1 VADTGHDERRASTR
15 VAELEDKIQRATAL
29 IGELRETNYSLSG
42 ELAELRR
49 ALESRPA
56 PESEASS
63 SGGGDGA
70 SGKHRELGGVVAD
83 DGDSNAMSAKEKHD
97 SSLVPVVIMGQTYK
111 VRAEEDVAYIEEL
124 ARFVDTKM
132 QTIAETTGTSDSLKV
147 AILAALNIADELFK
161 AEERERSSD
170 EELAGRVDALVKT
183 LDKTLREPT
192 QTSPAV

>member
-1 VADTGHDERRASTR
+1 
-15 VAELEDKIQRATAL
+15 
-29 IGELRETNYSLSG
+29 
-42 ELAELRR
+42 
-49 ALESRPA
+49 
-56 PESEASS
+56 
-63 SGGGDGA
+63 
-70 SGKHRELGGVVAD
+70 
-83 DGDSNAMSAKEKHD
+83 MSAKEKHD

-111 VRAEEDVAYIEEL
+111 VRAEEDVGYIEEL

-170 EELAGRVDALVKT
+170 EELADRVEALVKT

>member
-1 VADTGHDERRASTR
+1 
-15 VAELEDKIQRATAL
+15 
-29 IGELRETNYSLSG
+29 
-42 ELAELRR
+42 
-49 ALESRPA
+49 
-56 PESEASS
+56 
-63 SGGGDGA
+63 
-70 SGKHRELGGVVAD
+70 
-83 DGDSNAMSAKEKHD
+83 MSAKEKHD

-161 AEERERSSD
+161 AEQRERSSD
-170 EELAGRVDALVKT
+170 EELADRVEALVKT

>member
-1 VADTGHDERRASTR
+1 
-15 VAELEDKIQRATAL
+15 
-29 IGELRETNYSLSG
+29 
-42 ELAELRR
+42 
-49 ALESRPA
+49 
-56 PESEASS
+56 
-63 SGGGDGA
+63 
-70 SGKHRELGGVVAD
+70 
-83 DGDSNAMSAKEKHD
+83 MSAKEKHD

-111 VRAEEDVAYIEEL
+111 VRADENVGYIEEL